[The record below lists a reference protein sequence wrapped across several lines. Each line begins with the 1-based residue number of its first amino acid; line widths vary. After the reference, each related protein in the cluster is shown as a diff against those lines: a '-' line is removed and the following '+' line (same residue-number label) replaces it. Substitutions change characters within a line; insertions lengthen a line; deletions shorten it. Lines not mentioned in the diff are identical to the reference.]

1 LTFDWV
7 ESGGPAVVQPARQG
21 FGSRLLALRAAGQT
35 QAKTSVDYA
44 PDGVRVHC
52 SVPLPADITL
62 HADL

>member
-1 LTFDWV
+1 ML
-7 ESGGPAVVQPARQG
+7 P
-21 FGSRLLALRAAGQT
+21 GQT